1 MQLEELVA
9 LMQPGAYTVSL
20 LDVLTARPAW
30 HADAACREH
39 PEVVFFP
46 ELGQSSAPAKAVCER
61 CLVRDECR
69 AHALA
74 DPTLNGVWGAM
85 SEPERREARKV
96 RSAGWRGHTAA

>member
-1 MQLEELVA
+1 
-9 LMQPGAYTVSL
+9 MQPGVEAVSL
-20 LDVLTARPAW
+20 LELLTAGRPSW
-30 HADAACREH
+30 YADAACREH
-39 PEVVFFP
+39 AELSWFP

-74 DPTLNGVWGAM
+74 GPELAGIWGGL
-85 SEPERREARKV
+85 SGPERRELRKV